1 VKAENMV
8 AATNLS
14 DETALAYHGG
24 GLAAARRLFP
34 YAPEPWLDLSTGIN
48 AATYPFAPVSAAAYA
63 RLPEAESIA
72 ALEAA
77 AAASFRLAAGAGIV
91 AAPGTQALIQLLPRL
106 LGAKKVAIL
115 GFTYAEHERVWAA
128 SGAEVTVCDRLD
140 ELARADLA
148 IVVNPNN
155 PDGRFCDPRS
165 LSALARGM
173 AAGGKSLIVDEAF
186 IDLMSRESSLA
197 PLLPLPGVLALRSF
211 GKTFGLAGLRLGFAL
226 GETSLTDALRD
237 ALGPWAVSGPAV
249 EIGIEAYR
257 DRDWLNQTAAQLAR
271 DCARL
276 DALLEAAGF
285 DIVGGTPLFRLARR
299 ERAEEMFRR
308 LCEAGV
314 LTRPF
319 AARPDWLRFGVPNS
333 DEDFARLGQALDQG
347 SLGQA
352 SLGRGSFGQG
362 SRD

>member
-1 VKAENMV
+1 MV

-34 YAPEPWLDLSTGIN
+34 HAPEPWLDLSTGIN
-48 AATYPFAPVSAAAYA
+48 ATPFPFAPVSAAAYA

-72 ALEAA
+72 ALETAA
-77 AAASFRLAAGAGIV
+77 AKSFGLGAGAGIV

-106 LGAKKVAIL
+106 LGAKKVSIL

-155 PDGRFCDPRS
+155 PDGRLSDPQDLRD
-165 LSALARGM
+165 LARAM
-173 AAGGKSLIVDEAF
+173 ATEGKGLIVDEAF
-186 IDLMSRESSLA
+186 IDLFPRENSLA
-197 PLLPLPGVLALRSF
+197 PLLPLPGAIVLRSF

-226 GETSLTDALRD
+226 GETSRTEALRA
-237 ALGPWAVSGPAV
+237 ALGPWAVSGAAV

-257 DRDWLNQTAAQLAR
+257 DRAWLNQTAARLAR

-276 DALLEAAGF
+276 DALLEAAGLE
-285 DIVGGTPLFRLARR
+285 IVGGTHLFRLARHKH
-299 ERAEEMFRR
+299 AQPIFLR
-308 LCEAGV
+308 LCGAGV

-319 AARPDWLRFGVPNS
+319 AARPDWLRFGVPQG
-333 DEDFARLGQALDQG
+333 EKDFARLAR
-347 SLGQA
+347 SLG
-352 SLGRGSFGQG
+352 
-362 SRD
+362 

>member
-1 VKAENMV
+1 MV

-34 YAPEPWLDLSTGIN
+34 RAPEPWLDLSTGIN
-48 AATYPFAPVSAAAYA
+48 AAAYPFAPVSAAAYA
-63 RLPEAESIA
+63 RLPEADSIA
-72 ALEAA
+72 ALKLAA
-77 AAASFRLAAGAGIV
+77 AESFALGAGAGVV

-128 SGAEVTVCDRLD
+128 SGAAITICNRLD

-155 PDGRFCDPRS
+155 PDGRLCELHDLRD
-165 LSALARGM
+165 LARRM
-173 AAGGKSLIVDEAF
+173 AAEGKSLIVDEAF
-186 IDLMSRESSLA
+186 IDLMPRESSLA
-197 PLLPLPGVLALRSF
+197 PLLPLPGAIVLRSF

-237 ALGPWAVSGPAV
+237 ALGPWAVSGAAV

-257 DRDWLNQTAAQLAR
+257 DRAWLDETAARLKR
-271 DCARL
+271 DCVRL
-276 DALLEAAGF
+276 DALLESAGF
-285 DIVGGTPLFRLARR
+285 EIVGGTPLFRLARH
-299 ERAEEMFRR
+299 ERAEQIFRR
-308 LCEAGV
+308 LCGAGV

-319 AARPDWLRFGVPNS
+319 AARPDWLRFGLPHGE
-333 DEDFARLGQALDQG
+333 EDFARLAEG
-347 SLGQA
+347 LG
-352 SLGRGSFGQG
+352 LHGQG
-362 SRD
+362 SPD

>member
-1 VKAENMV
+1 MV

-34 YAPEPWLDLSTGIN
+34 HAPEPWLDLSTGIN
-48 AATYPFAPVSAAAYA
+48 AAPFPFSHVSAAAYM
-63 RLPEAESIA
+63 RLPEAEAIS

-77 AAASFRLAAGAGIV
+77 AAESFGLGSGAGIV

-106 LGAKKVAIL
+106 LGSKKVAIL

-128 SGAEVTVCDRLD
+128 SGAEVAVCERLD

-148 IVVNPNN
+148 VVVNPNN
-155 PDGRFCDPRS
+155 PDGRLCDARE
-165 LSALARGM
+165 LRDLARGM
-173 AAGGKSLIVDEAF
+173 AAEGKSLIVDEAF
-186 IDLMSRESSLA
+186 IDLMPRENSLA
-197 PLLPLPGVLALRSF
+197 PLLPLPDLIVLRSF

-226 GETSLTDALRD
+226 GEEHLTDTLRAL
-237 ALGPWAVSGPAV
+237 LGPWAVSGAAV

-257 DRDWLNQTAAQLAR
+257 DRVWLNETAARLTR

-276 DALLEAAGF
+276 DALLAAAGF
-285 DIVGGTPLFRLARR
+285 AMIGGTPLFRLVRH
-299 ERAEEMFRR
+299 ESAEKIFRR
-308 LCEAGV
+308 LCGTGV

-319 AARPDWLRFGVPNS
+319 AARPDWLRFGVPHGEEN
-333 DEDFARLGQALDQG
+333 FARLARA
-347 SLGQA
+347 LGQD
-352 SLGRGSFGQG
+352 SLA
-362 SRD
+362 

>member
-1 VKAENMV
+1 MV

-34 YAPEPWLDLSTGIN
+34 CAPEPWLDLSTGIN
-48 AATYPFAPVSAAAYA
+48 ATPFPFAPVSAAAYA
-63 RLPEAESIA
+63 RLPEAEAIA
-72 ALEAA
+72 ALETAA
-77 AAASFRLAAGAGIV
+77 AESFGLGAGAGII

-106 LGAKKVAIL
+106 LGAKKVSIL

-155 PDGRFCDPRS
+155 PDGRHCNPRD
-165 LSALARGM
+165 LRDLARGM
-173 AAGGKSLIVDEAF
+173 AAEGKSLIVDEAF
-186 IDLMSRESSLA
+186 IDLFPRENSLA
-197 PLLPLPGVLALRSF
+197 PLLPLPGAIVLRSF

-226 GETSLTDALRD
+226 GETSLTEALRA
-237 ALGPWAVSGPAV
+237 ALGPWAVSGAAV

-257 DRDWLNQTAAQLAR
+257 DRAWLNQTAARLKR
-271 DCARL
+271 DCTSL
-276 DALLEAAGF
+276 DALLASAGF
-285 DIVGGTPLFRLARR
+285 EIVGGTHLFRLARH
-299 ERAEEMFRR
+299 ERVEQIFRR
-308 LCEAGV
+308 LCGAGV

-319 AARPDWLRFGVPNS
+319 AARPDWLRFGVPHGEN
-333 DEDFARLGQALDQG
+333 DFARLGLSLD
-347 SLGQA
+347 
-352 SLGRGSFGQG
+352 
-362 SRD
+362 